1 MNVHQRLHPPGRP
14 LAAGGGEARAVT
26 LVSAARGRL
35 RAAAC
40 APVRDRYLESLAVLA
55 LGGLVLQQVGG
66 WAGLPLVIPSMP
78 LLFALTGMAVAQGL
92 RGAPL
97 NAWPVLARST
107 LHLVL
112 PLWGL
117 ALVAGPL
124 ASRASAAPVAGGAAP
139 EAQGTSLLLWFL
151 PVIYDDGGAAAPGWA
166 VPQAFVSTSLWL
178 VLLSPA
184 MRWLFHRWPL
194 RTLAVPLVSL
204 LAATLSVWTPAGG
217 TGDELLGLVTFAPCW
232 LLGFALADN
241 RIRMIPASR
250 VGAGVLVLLGLG
262 VFVASAYPGTARD
275 IAAVPPAQALWGT
288 AVALLLFRLRPART
302 VLNLP
307 PWADHLLG
315 VLGARTLTA
324 FLWTAPAVWL
334 AGALIDAVPFSRSWG
349 TVSGV
354 GQVQLLALSVLLVMA
369 AVQLF
374 GWIEGLVTGRD
385 ASVIAPA
392 RLRSWG
398 RATAALRG
406 RVHRPPRA
414 AAAGGVVVAIV
425 GLSAG
430 LLPAASAGSGPP
442 APARVEQEAEH
453 DVRWSPVDDRGWPVG
468 SADTQGRAEP
478 RLSEVPQNTDT
489 SPGEGTRTLSSP

>member
-35 RAAAC
+35 RAAVG

-66 WAGLPLVIPSMP
+66 WAGLPLVVPSMP

-97 NAWPVLARST
+97 NAWPVLARSM

-124 ASRASAAPVAGGAAP
+124 ASRDGAASVGGAAP
-139 EAQGTSLLLWFL
+139 PVEGTSLLLWFL
-151 PVIYDDGGAAAPGWA
+151 PVIYDDGAAPGWA

-217 TGDELLGLVTFAPCW
+217 TGDELLGLVAFAPCW

-262 VFVASAYPGTARD
+262 VFVASTYPGAARD

-334 AGALIDAVPFSRSWG
+334 AGALIDVVPFSRSWG

-354 GQVQLLALSVLLVMA
+354 GQVQLLALSMLLVMA

-374 GWIEGLVTGRD
+374 GWIEGLATGRG

-392 RLRSWG
+392 RLQSWG
-398 RATAALRG
+398 RTTAALRG
-406 RVHRPPRA
+406 QLHRPPRA
-414 AAAGGVVVAIV
+414 AAAGGAVVAIV
-425 GLSAG
+425 GLAAG

-442 APARVEQEAEH
+442 APAGVEQEAEH
-453 DVRWSPVDDRGWPVG
+453 DVRWSPVDDRGWHLG
-468 SADTQGRAEP
+468 SADTQGRAGP
-478 RLSEVPQNTDT
+478 RLSGLPQNTDT

>member
-489 SPGEGTRTLSSP
+489 SPGEGTRTLFSP